1 MHCASAVRF
10 RSLASARFLS
20 RALAVLAGLAIA
32 GTASA
37 QAYPNKPIRII
48 VPASAGG
55 AIDITARLTGAKLQ
69 EALGQPVSVENRPGA
84 SNISGTDAV
93 AKAAPDGY
101 TLLMC
106 SLSQATNPSTIKKLP
121 YDSAKDFEPVAF
133 THLVPLMLVVHPS
146 LPAKNVQELIT
157 WLKANPDKA
166 SFASSGTGSSLHM
179 SAELFKSMTG
189 TKILHVPYKGSTAA
203 HPDLLSG
210 RTSMIFDTLTA
221 ILPHAR
227 SGAVRP
233 LAVTT
238 LKRSTVAPDIP
249 TMAESGLPG
258 YDTST
263 WGGILAP
270 AGTPKDVVAKLNAEF
285 VKALN
290 LPDVK
295 GRLSEA
301 GIEIGGG
308 TPQQFGD
315 FIRNE
320 TVKWAK
326 VAKEAGIVPE

>member
-1 MHCASAVRF
+1 MPFAT
-10 RSLASARFLS
+10 
-20 RALAVLAGLAIA
+20 ALARCLPSLVLISVEIAALGLTGHAA
-32 GTASA
+32 A
-37 QAYPNKPIRII
+37 QPYPNKPIRII
-48 VPASAGG
+48 VPASPGG
-55 AIDITARLTGAKLQ
+55 AIDIVSRLTALKLQ
-69 EALGQPVSVENRPGA
+69 DSLGQPVSVENRPGA

-106 SLSQATNPSTIKKLP
+106 SLSQATNPSTIKRLP

-146 LPAKNVQELIT
+146 VPAKNVQELVV

-166 SFASSGTGSSLHM
+166 SYASSGTGSSLHM
-179 SAELFKSMTG
+179 STELFKSMTG

-203 HPDLLSG
+203 HPDVISG
-210 RTSMIFDTLTA
+210 RVSMIIDTITA
-221 ILPHAR
+221 ILPHTKT
-227 SGAVRP
+227 GAVRP

-238 LKRSTVAPDIP
+238 ARRASIAPDIP

-270 AGTPKDVVAKLNAEF
+270 AGTPKEIVNKLNAEF
-285 VKALN
+285 IKALN
-290 LPDVK
+290 MPDVK
-295 GRLSEA
+295 SRLSES
-301 GIEIGGG
+301 GVEIGSGS
-308 TPQQFGD
+308 PQQFGE
-315 FIRNE
+315 FIRTE

-326 VAKEAGIVPE
+326 VAKDAGVVPE

>member
-1 MHCASAVRF
+1 MLFAPALARCLPSVVRI
-10 RSLASARFLS
+10 AMG
-20 RALAVLAGLAIA
+20 LAVLGLAGHA
-32 GTASA
+32 AA
-37 QAYPNKPIRII
+37 QAYPSKPIRII
-48 VPASAGG
+48 VPASPGG
-55 AIDITARLTGAKLQ
+55 AIDITARLTALKLQ
-69 EALGQPVSVENRPGA
+69 DALGQPVAVENRPGA

-106 SLSQATNPSTIKKLP
+106 SLSQATNPSTIKRLP

-146 LPAKNVQELIT
+146 VPAKNVQELVV

-166 SFASSGTGSSLHM
+166 SYASSGTGSSLHM
-179 SAELFKSMTG
+179 STELFKSMTG

-203 HPDLLSG
+203 HPDVISG
-210 RTSMIFDTLTA
+210 RVSMIIDTITA
-221 ILPHAR
+221 ILPHTKT
-227 SGAVRP
+227 GAVRP

-238 LKRSTVAPDIP
+238 ARRASIAPEIP

-270 AGTPKDVVAKLNAEF
+270 AGTPKDIVNKLNAEII
-285 VKALN
+285 KALN
-290 LPDVK
+290 LPEVK
-295 GRLSEA
+295 SRLSES
-301 GIEIGGG
+301 GVEIGGG
-308 TPQQFGD
+308 SPQQFGE
-315 FIRNE
+315 FIRTE

-326 VAKEAGIVPE
+326 VAKDAGIVPE